1 MKGKITAWG
10 GGGGGEEEAMVTG
23 SSKIRMSGEK
33 VLSWVLFIE
42 FDY

>member
-10 GGGGGEEEAMVTG
+10 GGGDGEDAAMVTG

-33 VLSWVLFIE
+33 YMSWVLFIE